1 MASNG
6 IGDLGRYDFMN
17 KGMYPGSQIDRS
29 YYSTPTQI
37 PLGAQAAI
45 ADYDPAVNPLTGQPV
60 SRFAK
65 GGDVEE
71 KDFDLSYS
79 VRPQGSQ
86 EYDPRFMPFQLDNKP
101 LTAPQMAIIRLQAEK
116 ELGEGKLRAAMM
128 GNLMTIPGERGV
140 RGTPGNYE
148 VGYKVPA
155 GIGNLDISAM
165 RAMRGTPNGK
175 IPYGVNASYNIP
187 FNEGGIARFAY
198 GGTPE
203 EQRAL
208 IAEAYKKILGRAPS
222 EGEDITQWASQ
233 IGETGDSIEL
243 ANRLAQTEEGM
254 AYGKSNPND
263 VYQGAAQLSQFN
275 SPFKDTENPYSNMKY
290 VASNTTPTTEDG
302 QGGVTTHRFQDQ
314 NGGVINVDA
323 SGQPI
328 TYEPGRGWYDE
339 QLRKNP
345 DAVRESDYRN
355 QTYLSTGPIDQ
366 TYKFNGVDVPIV
378 SQEFQLDPE
387 TGKFITG
394 KTGDYAPVLMKDRAY
409 DWFDDWGGP
418 AMVAAIPLAA
428 YAGTAM
434 AGAAATEGALA
445 MGPTYAELGYAPLA
459 EAATTTGASTLAEM
473 GPTYAELG
481 YTPGMENIAQMGPTY
496 AELGYTPGA
505 ENIAQMGPTYG
516 ELGYTPQAGPTYGEL
531 GYTPQAGPT
540 YSELGY
546 TPQVAEKGM
555 TAKQLMAANMGLKT
569 LAGALG
575 NASGQDGG
583 GTRGPSVPAVQMPN
597 QPTIQP
603 TMLAQPNYGKLYD
616 AQIYNYNTRRAAQ
629 GGMMYGNGGGI
640 STLGSYSDG
649 GRLLK
654 GPGDGMSD
662 NIPAQIGDNQP
673 AALADGE
680 FVVPAD
686 VVSHLGNGSTDAG
699 AKQLYKMMDKIRQAR
714 TGNSKQGKQI
724 NPNKFLPKG

>member
-6 IGDLGRYDFMN
+6 IGDLGQYDFMN

-29 YYSTPTQI
+29 YYATPTQV

-187 FNEGGIARFAY
+187 FNEGGIAHF
-198 GGTPE
+198 
-203 EQRAL
+203 
-208 IAEAYKKILGRAPS
+208 
-222 EGEDITQWASQ
+222 D
-233 IGETGDSIEL
+233 GETGS
-243 ANRLAQTEEGM
+243 QVEEP
-254 AYGKSNPND
+254 AAWNP
-263 VYQGAAQLSQFN
+263 
-275 SPFKDTENPYSNMKY
+275 E
-290 VASNTTPTTEDG
+290 
-302 QGGVTTHRFQDQ
+302 
-314 NGGVINVDA
+314 
-323 SGQPI
+323 SGQVKLQTLDPEDPYGGMKSVDYTI
-328 TYEPGRGWYDE
+328 PTD
-339 QLRKNP
+339 QIKNFAP
-345 DAVRESDYRN
+345 
-355 QTYLSTGPIDQ
+355 T
-366 TYKFNGVDVPIV
+366 
-378 SQEFQLDPE
+378 LDPE
-387 TGKFITG
+387 TGKPTG
-394 KTGDYAPVLMKDRAY
+394 GGAYALNDGSTMHIGRDGIVQAATPARNEYTLNKDGYYQPTGAGLT
-409 DWFDDWGGP
+409 WNGGLNQLTKKIGGVDVVVDP
-418 AMVAAIPLAA
+418 MFTKGGYQDAKGNLRVDENGVPIPLPPNYLDSGFGQSGLADAAPYIVAGTIGAGAGLAALGGGLTYTGVPASQTLLGSLGSGTLGSTAGISSADLGTTSYIAPSSSVSSGASAFPGVSTADLGTTPYIANQGAPIYDMSAA
-428 YAGTAM
+428 YNGPLNYAKEKAAAGGMDTYQKLM
-434 AGAAATEGALA
+434 AGNLA
-445 MGPTYAELGYAPLA
+445 MNALGS
-459 EAATTTGASTLAEM
+459 GS
-473 GPTYAELG
+473 GG
-481 YTPGMENIAQMGPTY
+481 GGS
-496 AELGYTPGA
+496 
-505 ENIAQMGPTYG
+505 
-516 ELGYTPQAGPTYGEL
+516 AGPTS
-531 GYTPQAGPT
+531 TTTTTTAPPQQYPQQQPLVMSPYMMPT
-540 YSELGY
+540 NTSGLAYNPTLYS
-546 TPQVAEKGM
+546 
-555 TAKQLMAANMGLKT
+555 
-569 LAGALG
+569 
-575 NASGQDGG
+575 
-583 GTRGPSVPAVQMPN
+583 
-597 QPTIQP
+597 
-603 TMLAQPNYGKLYD
+603 
-616 AQIYNYNTRRAAQ
+616 YNTRRAAQ
-629 GGMMYGNGGGI
+629 GGMMYERGGGI

-662 NIPAQIGDNQP
+662 GIPARIGQKQP

-699 AKQLYKMMDKIRQAR
+699 AKQLYKMMDQIRQAR
-714 TGNSKQGKQI
+714 TGRKSQGKKI
-724 NPNKFLPKG
+724 NPNKFLPKD